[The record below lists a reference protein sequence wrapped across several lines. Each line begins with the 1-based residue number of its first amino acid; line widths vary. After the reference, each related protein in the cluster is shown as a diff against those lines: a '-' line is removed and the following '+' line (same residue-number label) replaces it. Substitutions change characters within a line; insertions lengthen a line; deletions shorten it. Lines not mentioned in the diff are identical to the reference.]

1 MRAICFGSSRFQP
14 ANIVVPS
21 FINCLHSV
29 CSFLVTGKNTRISG
43 SGALT
48 RFHEHIYNVERR
60 GYISCFSINNVFVHC
75 PNKTNTNRKK
85 DNSDTQSCNIKRK
98 SVDFVHVH
106 KQYTST
112 TVHSFCWRIETVA
125 SLTAFFFTLDRR

>member
-29 CSFLVTGKNTRISG
+29 CSFLVIGKKTRISG

-48 RFHEHIYNVERR
+48 RFHEYIYNVERR

-75 PNKTNTNRKK
+75 PNKTNTTERKTIQILSRVTSRE
-85 DNSDTQSCNIKRK
+85 NPLISFTFINNIHLQQYIH
-98 SVDFVHVH
+98 FVEEL
-106 KQYTST
+106 KPL
-112 TVHSFCWRIETVA
+112 RP
-125 SLTAFFFTLDRR
+125 